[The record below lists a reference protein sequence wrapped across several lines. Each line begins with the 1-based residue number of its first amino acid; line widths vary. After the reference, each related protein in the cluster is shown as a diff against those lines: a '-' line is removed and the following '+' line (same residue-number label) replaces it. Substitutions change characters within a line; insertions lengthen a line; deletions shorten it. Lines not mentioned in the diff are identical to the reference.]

1 MHLREFYANSSQ
13 FRRDLPGPVR
23 IADVPAYVRKL
34 GFSTDQDEE
43 ILVLFASQA
52 AAAIANARTYRAER
66 RARAETVRAEE
77 IVLTTPDGRAL
88 TSGNRA
94 RVLPARRAHRI
105 ELREHR
111 ARQPPLRLGDY
122 NDG

>member
-13 FRRDLPGPVR
+13 FLRRDLPGPVR
-23 IADVPAYVRKL
+23 ILVEKEGGDA
-34 GFSTDQDEE
+34 FTDQDEE

-94 RVLPARRAHRI
+94 RVLPARARAPY
-105 ELREHR
+105 R
-111 ARQPPLRLGDY
+111 AS
-122 NDG
+122 